1 MIRKLS
7 FIPLMLL
14 VLAASGQQKVPKGD
28 SSISPSPNG
37 GECYGTI
44 TIATPGTASVC
55 PQSTVQ
61 FVAMCLFR
69 PYHEKR
75 WEQSI
80 DGGNTWTTIPGT
92 SAVITTF
99 GGTMAADTLTL
110 SNVSL
115 SMNGYKYRCY
125 MNSGCLSSNYYSA
138 PSTLWVYNTT
148 TITAE
153 PADAADI
160 CIGLPVNFSVTVTGG
175 DLGYQWQL
183 STDGGSSFGNIASAN
198 SATYSPG
205 TALAA
210 MNNNRYRCMVSSG
223 CFATVYS
230 QAALLTVNPAAF
242 QITGQPSNTVACP
255 GSTAV
260 FTVSA
265 SAAAT
270 NFQWQQMLHNGPYT
284 YVDMPG
290 QVSPVLSIPG
300 VTLSLDQSRY
310 RCRIGGNCNGYFYSN
325 GALLESY
332 DDFSI
337 ATHPVSQ
344 QKCTGDYITFSTTPS
359 SSFNVRST
367 QWQRST
373 DGGIVFTDIPSATS
387 SVYSFYSTAGMN
399 NYKYRCRMSN
409 PCYMHYSD
417 TATLLLD
424 APLAVT
430 SQPVNATECSGTAA
444 SFTAV
449 ASGSLAANHHQWQ
462 VSTDGG
468 SSFTNLGAAVSSNTV
483 LLPAI
488 TAGMNGYRYRCML
501 LSNCTTAIYSDVV
514 VLTVIPGAFLGAD
527 SVINL
532 ACQECTAN
540 IAAAYNTAAYAIA
553 NWSTP
558 SPAAAQ
564 AGSYQLN
571 VASANGCT
579 DTAKVFVNFND
590 GYTIRTCPGSRV
602 SITADNTGT
611 TYQWQ
616 RKYNNGYGFD
626 FNDIAGA
633 TSRVLFTDYLIPY
646 DSIAQ
651 YRCVVNSSIYGN
663 VFSIKLTSLW
673 NGNAG
678 TLWNNPA
685 NWGCGSLPDANTDV
699 VISSGTVV
707 VNVNTTIRSLK
718 LSPGVNFSVA
728 PGVTLTVLH

>member
-7 FIPLMLL
+7 FVPLMLL
-14 VLAASGQQKVPKGD
+14 ALVAAGQQAG
-28 SSISPSPNG
+28 SSTSTSPNG
-37 GECYGTI
+37 GECYGTV
-44 TIATPGTASVC
+44 TSVTPAAASVC

-61 FVAMCLFR
+61 FFGMCLLR
-69 PYHEKR
+69 PYYEKH

-80 DGGNTWTTIPGT
+80 DGGNTWTIIPGT
-92 SAVITTF
+92 GAVITTF
-99 GGTMAADTLTL
+99 GGTTAADTLTL

-115 SMNGYKYRCY
+115 SMNGYRYRCY
-125 MNSGCLSSNYYSA
+125 MNSRCLSSNYYSQ
-138 PSTLWVYNTT
+138 PSALWVYNNTA
-148 TITAE
+148 TIIAE
-153 PADAADI
+153 PADVPDI
-160 CIGLPVNFSVTVTGG
+160 CIGLPVNFAVAVAGG
-175 DLGYQWQL
+175 SLSYQWQL
-183 STDGGSSFGNIASAN
+183 STDGGSSFSNIALAKS
-198 SATYSPG
+198 STYSPG
-205 TALAA
+205 NAAAA
-210 MNNNRYRCMVSSG
+210 MNNNRYRCVVSSG
-223 CFATVYS
+223 CFTILYS
-230 QAALLTVNPAAF
+230 QPALLTVNPVAF
-242 QITGQPSNTVACP
+242 QITGQPASIVACP
-255 GSTAV
+255 GNTAV

-270 NFQWQQMLHNGPYT
+270 NFQWQQKMNYGTYT
-284 YVDMPG
+284 YTDMPG

-325 GALLESY
+325 EALLESY

-344 QKCTGDYITFSTTPS
+344 QKCTGDYITFNASPS
-359 SSFNVRST
+359 SFFNVRST

-387 SVYSFYSTAGMN
+387 SVYSFYSAAGMN
-399 NYKYRCRMSN
+399 NYQYRCRMSN
-409 PCYMHYSD
+409 PCYTHYSD

-424 APLAVT
+424 VPLAVT
-430 SQPVNATECSGTAA
+430 SQPVNATVCSGSTA

-468 SSFTNLGAAVSSNTV
+468 NSFTNLGAVVSSNTV
-483 LLPAI
+483 LLPGI

-501 LSNCTTAIYSDVV
+501 LSNCASAIYSDVV
-514 VLTVIPGAFLGAD
+514 VLTVIPGALLGAD

-540 IAAAYNTAAYAIA
+540 IGAAYNTAGYTIV

-558 SPAAAQ
+558 NPAAAQ
-564 AGSYQLN
+564 AGNYQLN

-579 DTAKVFVNFND
+579 DTAKVFVNFTD

-611 TYQWQ
+611 SYQWQ
-616 RKYNNGYGFD
+616 LKYNNGYGFD
-626 FNDIAGA
+626 FNNITGA
-633 TSRVLFTDYLIPY
+633 TSRVLLTNYLIPY

-651 YRCVVNSSIYGN
+651 YRCVVNGSIYGN
-663 VFSIKLTSLW
+663 SFSIKLTSLW
-673 NGNAG
+673 NGNVNS
-678 TLWNNPA
+678 LWSNPA
-685 NWGCGSLPDANTDV
+685 NWGCGSLPDANTGV
-699 VISSGTVV
+699 VITSGTVV

-728 PGVTLTVLH
+728 PGVTLTVLR